1 MALKKIL
8 PTDFGMDA
16 EYWRITSISCNFQ
29 GTTTTVVLD
38 GYLNKDARFDNA
50 QPLRSHIVSFT
61 LQDVTRAIAYAEFK
75 KSEIVDGVEQNIFAE
90 ALDD

>member
-1 MALKKIL
+1 MALKKVL

-16 EYWRITSISCNFQ
+16 EYWRITNINCNFQ
-29 GTTTTVVLD
+29 GTTTVILD

-50 QPLRSHIVSFT
+50 QPLRRHIIDLP

-90 ALDD
+90 SLDV

>member
-16 EYWRITSISCNFQ
+16 EYWKITNISCNFQ
-29 GTTTTVVLD
+29 GNTTVVLD
-38 GYLNKDARFDNA
+38 GYLNKDARFDNT
-50 QPLRSHIVSFT
+50 QPLRRYIFDLP
-61 LQDVTRAIAYAEFK
+61 LQDITRSIAYAEFK
-75 KSEIVDGVEQNIFAE
+75 KSEIVDGVEQNIFAG

>member
-29 GTTTTVVLD
+29 GTTTVVLD

-50 QPLRSHIVSFT
+50 QPLRSHIVSFP
-61 LQDVTRAIAYAEFK
+61 LQDVTRSIAYAEFK
-75 KSEIVDGVEQNIFAE
+75 KSEIVDGVEQNIFAG